1 MTGSTEADGSTG
13 APGPAAMPRNVVVI
27 LLDSLNRHLV
37 GAYGSDEFDTP
48 NLDRLAARSLRFDR
62 HHTGSLPCMPARHDI
77 LCGALDFL
85 WRPWGS
91 IEVWEDP
98 ITFPLRRAG
107 VTTMLVSDHP
117 HLFET
122 GGENYHTDFGGWEY
136 VRGHESDPWRTVP
149 DPSWAGAPALPV
161 REGWVH
167 HAYDENRTWFREE
180 ADFPGPRT
188 MARAARWLAEEAP
201 AADRFLLFVDEFDPH
216 EPFDVPEPWA
226 SRYDPDWD
234 GPRVIWPPYTA
245 DAVAG
250 GHLDEA
256 TARHIRANYGAKLTF
271 VDHWLG
277 RILDELDRGD
287 LWDDTAVVL
296 CTDHGH
302 YLGEHDVFG
311 KPAVPVYGTL
321 GHIPLLIARPGR
333 PAGPVDALTTSVD
346 LHATL
351 CDVFGVTP
359 GHRTHGR
366 SLVPLVTGDADS
378 VRDWALT
385 GVWGQRVQVVD
396 GHRRYARS
404 PLPVNRP
411 LSMWSNRWSTMPI
424 PAYPGLRLPRPDDR
438 ARLDRMPGSDVP
450 VIRQPYGVGDPVPYW
465 GAAEV
470 DGRHL
475 LFDTD
480 DDPAE
485 EHDRAGTPA
494 EAEMEEL
501 LRHALADVEAPDDQ
515 YERLGLA

>member
-1 MTGSTEADGSTG
+1 MQRQNRISQIIRLLEKDYPEAQCSLEYMKDYE
-13 APGPAAMPRNVVVI
+13 
-27 LLDSLNRHLV
+27 LLF
-37 GAYGSDEFDTP
+37 AT
-48 NLDRLAARSLRFDR
+48 RLAAQCTDERVNKITPAFYKAYPSLEAIAGADISDVETYIRSCGFY
-62 HHTGSLPCMPARHDI
+62 HMKARDI
-77 LCGALDFL
+77 VGAAQMIV
-85 WRPWGS
+85 R
-91 IEVWEDP
+91 
-98 ITFPLRRAG
+98 
-107 VTTMLVSDHP
+107 
-117 HLFET
+117 
-122 GGENYHTDFGGWEY
+122 DFGG
-136 VRGHESDPWRTVP
+136 RVP
-149 DPSWAGAPALPV
+149 DTMEDLLKLPGV
-161 REGWVH
+161 GRK
-167 HAYDENRTWFREE
+167 
-180 ADFPGPRT
+180 
-188 MARAARWLAEEAP
+188 
-201 AADRFLLFVDEFDPH
+201 
-216 EPFDVPEPWA
+216 
-226 SRYDPDWD
+226 
-234 GPRVIWPPYTA
+234 TA
-245 DAVAG
+245 N
-250 GHLDEA
+250 L
-256 TARHIRANYGAKLTF
+256 I
-271 VDHWLG
+271 LG
-277 RILDELDRGD
+277 
-287 LWDDTAVVL
+287 
-296 CTDHGH
+296 
-302 YLGEHDVFG
+302 DVFG

-321 GHIPLLIARPGR
+321 GHIPLLIAWPGR

>member
-1 MTGSTEADGSTG
+1 MAGPLEG
-13 APGPAAMPRNVVVI
+13 AV
-27 LLDSLNRHLV
+27 
-37 GAYGSDEFDTP
+37 
-48 NLDRLAARSLRFDR
+48 
-62 HHTGSLPCMPARHDI
+62 
-77 LCGALDFL
+77 
-85 WRPWGS
+85 
-91 IEVWEDP
+91 
-98 ITFPLRRAG
+98 
-107 VTTMLVSDHP
+107 
-117 HLFET
+117 
-122 GGENYHTDFGGWEY
+122 
-136 VRGHESDPWRTVP
+136 
-149 DPSWAGAPALPV
+149 
-161 REGWVH
+161 
-167 HAYDENRTWFREE
+167 
-180 ADFPGPRT
+180 GPR
-188 MARAARWLAEEAP
+188 
-201 AADRFLLFVDEFDPH
+201 
-216 EPFDVPEPWA
+216 
-226 SRYDPDWD
+226 
-234 GPRVIWPPYTA
+234 GQ
-245 DAVAG
+245 
-250 GHLDEA
+250 
-256 TARHIRANYGAKLTF
+256 
-271 VDHWLG
+271 
-277 RILDELDRGD
+277 
-287 LWDDTAVVL
+287 
-296 CTDHGH
+296 
-302 YLGEHDVFG
+302 
-311 KPAVPVYGTL
+311 
-321 GHIPLLIARPGR
+321 RPGLEGSFT
-333 PAGPVDALTTSVD
+333 GPVDALTTSVD